1 MSKRLKKLSFMLI
14 LVILIFSL
22 VGCGSNDNNGGND
35 NVGNDNVGNDNS
47 GDSGDEPVA
56 EKTSITILI
65 YANPVEFHGFNIGS
79 GLEETIGEMVM
90 LSLAE
95 IDPDGNYYPELATE
109 IPTIENGGVVL
120 DTYTYFYYSDEYG
133 YEYDE
138 YDYPGYWYDTG
149 MTVTWHLR
157 EDVYWEDGE
166 QVTADDVIFTWEAMQ
181 ADEVWTSSADSI
193 ISVEKEGDFTLVVA
207 YYYPEPE
214 YVTSFGGE
222 NFFVYA
228 EHFCDIEQ
236 GYLSWDCDS
245 QPLSAGPYI
254 LEEWVQDDY
263 LRFVRNENYYVEGK
277 PSIDEVIFRIVT
289 EESVKRAI
297 MDEGDADL
305 HYWPAENHAIS
316 YQEEGNGTKWA
327 VSPTERWVMKLFFN
341 TKAWGDDETPHPFLA
356 DVRVRRAL
364 RMSVDVDTLV
374 NDIFLGFGKP
384 VWTDFFRPPFDSC
397 GIPRPEFNMAGATAL
412 LKEAGWEDT
421 DGDGINECHG
431 CLYAEEGDLMT
442 AEFVIWSGYGE
453 TLELAQQFVAE
464 AWSSIGLQTELG
476 MIEDAV
482 LWASADEG
490 GTELAGK
497 FEIDMW
503 DDGYGGVDPT
513 AYLWDYYYYAE
524 DSAWNLANWTGE
536 KAEEVGALIDSLYT
550 MDEDYRLEAFCEMA
564 LILEEEL
571 PYVELFSTL
580 EMHGL
585 SERLHGVLPTAFDIV
600 TWNVA
605 DWYIEE

>member
-1 MSKRLKKLSFMLI
+1 LGLIALI
-14 LVILIFSL
+14 LVIGAAS
-22 VGCGSNDNNGGND
+22 CQPKAD
-35 NVGNDNVGNDNS
+35 
-47 GDSGDEPVA
+47 

-65 YANPVEFHGFNIGS
+65 YANPAEFNGNGLGS

-95 IDPDGNYYPELATE
+95 IDPDGNFYPELAIE
-109 IPTIENGGVVL
+109 IPTVENGGVVM
-120 DTYTYFYYSDEYG
+120 DTYTYFYYSEEYG
-133 YEYDE
+133 EVYEGYD
-138 YDYPGYWYDTG
+138 DPGYWYTTG

-166 QVTADDVIFTWEAMQ
+166 QLNADDVIFTWEAMQ
-181 ADEVWTSSADSI
+181 ADDVWTAAADSTE
-193 ISVEKEGDFTLVVA
+193 SVEKIDEFTIVVS
-207 YYYPEPE
+207 YYYPDPE
-214 YVTSFGGE
+214 YLVHFGGE

-236 GYLSWDCDS
+236 GYLSWDCDR

-254 LEEWVQDDY
+254 LEEWVTDDH
-263 LRFVRNENYYVEGK
+263 LTFVRNENYYEEGK
-277 PSIDEVIFRIVT
+277 PYIDQVIFRIVP

-316 YQEEGNGTKWA
+316 YQEEGNGTKW
-327 VSPTERWVMKLFFN
+327 VESPTDRWVMNIFLN

-364 RMSVDVDTLV
+364 RMSVDVDTII

-384 VWTDFFRPPFDSC
+384 VWTTFFRPPFNSC
-397 GIPRPEFNMAGATAL
+397 GIPRPEFDMAGAAAL

-421 DGDGINECHG
+421 DGDGVNECHG
-431 CLYAEEGDLMT
+431 CEYAEEGDLMT
-442 AEFVIWSGYGE
+442 AEFVIWAGYGE
-453 TLELAQQFVAE
+453 TLELAQQYVAE

-482 LWASADEG
+482 LWGSPDEG

-503 DDGYGGVDPT
+503 DRGYGDVDPHSW
-513 AYLWDYYYYAE
+513 LWDYYYYAE
-524 DSAWNLANWTGE
+524 ETDWNLANWTGE
-536 KAEEVGALIDSLYT
+536 KAEEVGALIDALYS
-550 MDEDYRLEAFCEMA
+550 MDEDYRMELFCEMA
-564 LILEEEL
+564 WILEEEL
-571 PYVELFSTL
+571 PYINLFSTL
-580 EMHGL
+580 EQHGL
-585 SERLHGVLPTAFDIV
+585 SERLNGVLPTAFDIV

-605 DWYIEE
+605 DWTIEE